1 MFLLN
6 VKLPYRFTK
15 DTMGGLIDK
24 VITKDFFPKD
34 QEITFDFCSLD
45 YIEPSGVTILS
56 NLFEWLKARD
66 VRVKLKTP
74 KKVPIGRDSGLKY
87 LDDSMFFN
95 RYLRKTLYNNSRVR
109 KTTLEL
115 QNVTYSGSY
124 QWLGSTF
131 IPWLSKEMCL
141 SQSSLDTIKMCFG
154 EIFNNIND
162 HAEENIGCIFAQHY
176 PRINEIQISISD
188 FGIGIPNTIRKVDP
202 FLTDTEAIEK
212 AVEEG
217 YSSKSTP
224 QNRGVGLS
232 TLVKNVVG
240 NYGGKVH
247 IQSLHGILTCK
258 QNNSNEVWIKSKQGN
273 SYYPGTFIEIVLD
286 TRNFEEEIND
296 KEEFEW
302 DL

>member
-1 MFLLN
+1 
-6 VKLPYRFTK
+6 
-15 DTMGGLIDK
+15 
-24 VITKDFFPKD
+24 
-34 QEITFDFCSLD
+34 
-45 YIEPSGVTILS
+45 
-56 NLFEWLKARD
+56 
-66 VRVKLKTP
+66 
-74 KKVPIGRDSGLKY
+74 
-87 LDDSMFFN
+87 MFFN

-212 AVEEG
+212 LLKKAILQSQPHKTEG
-217 YSSKSTP
+217 RIVDP
-224 QNRGVGLS
+224 R
-232 TLVKNVVG
+232 KNVVG

-247 IQSLHGILTCK
+247 IQSLRGILTCK